1 LLQVRT
7 LKAQW
12 HRDGTWP
19 LVAADEQLASGD
31 PRAALPRSQHS
42 KSVLLRPATSATPLP
57 LPLTLTL
64 ELEHG
69 KADPECEAISRR
81 YASRGL
87 DMGIAPGN
95 FD

>member
-1 LLQVRT
+1 
-7 LKAQW
+7 
-12 HRDGTWP
+12 
-19 LVAADEQLASGD
+19 
-31 PRAALPRSQHS
+31 
-42 KSVLLRPATSATPLP
+42 VLLRPATSATPLP